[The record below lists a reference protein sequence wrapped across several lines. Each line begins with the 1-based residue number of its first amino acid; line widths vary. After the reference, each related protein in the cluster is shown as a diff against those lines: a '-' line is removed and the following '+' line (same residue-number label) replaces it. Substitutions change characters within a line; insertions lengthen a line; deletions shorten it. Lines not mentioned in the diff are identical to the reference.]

1 MNIVTN
7 DKKLPIL
14 YFLLFKKNIKSLVLM
29 HTSECQ
35 YLIIHSPLESSK
47 IDVYKHLSRKVNR
60 SNVKGNEISV
70 HDIFHLPNRI
80 GPEDIFLKRRHSLLV

>member
-1 MNIVTN
+1 MTRNSQYYTFYY
-7 DKKLPIL
+7 L
-14 YFLLFKKNIKSLVLM
+14 KKNIKSLVLM

-60 SNVKGNEISV
+60 SNVKGNGISM
-70 HDIFHLPNRI
+70 HDLFHLSNRI
-80 GPEDIFLKRRHSLLV
+80 GPEDVSLKRKHHVPV

>member
-7 DKKLPIL
+7 DKKLPVL
-14 YFLLFKKNIKSLVLM
+14 YVLLFKKIKSLVLM

-60 SNVKGNEISV
+60 SNVKGNEISM
-70 HDIFHLPNRI
+70 HDLFHLSNRT
-80 GPEDIFLKRRHSLLV
+80 GPEDVSLKRKHPLLV